1 MVKKSIQNF
10 NYNFLLFSLLFGV
23 ILYDYIQSV
32 TGFSYI
38 DEIQILILFIVYLKR
53 GKKSRE
59 FLIYGCIALFYLIY
73 SFLYPHN
80 VKQAIYM
87 DFIIQA
93 KPYIAFYS
101 AYMLNFNISEHQ
113 RYRICKFCRISALC
127 LLPIGILGFGGTGI
141 MNVFCGH
148 ARFATMLTILSFVY
162 LIYSDQRRKDI
173 IIAILICSIG
183 LASLRSKIFGF
194 FTAYICILLLWK
206 NIKINWKGII
216 KLLPYLIILITLI
229 LYAAKEKIQFYF
241 IDGVDAQNMFARP
254 LLYLKSIEIL
264 NDYPFLGTGYGS
276 YATFASSVYYSP
288 LYIDYNLYLSPEIG
302 NGLFISDTY
311 FPVFTQFGYIGF
323 ALFIYFWI
331 KRYKTALQN
340 FKLYHNETYFKIV
353 ILIIIFFFIE
363 SIADSTFTHNRGIE
377 MMILLAITLNN
388 RYDNYT
394 NKNSLPK

>member
-1 MVKKSIQNF
+1 MVKKSIQHF

-23 ILYDYIQSV
+23 ILYDYIQKV

-59 FLIYGCIALFYLIY
+59 FFIYGCIALFYLIY
-73 SFLYPHN
+73 SLLYPHN

-113 RYRICKFCRISALC
+113 RYRICSFCKITALC

-141 MNVFCGH
+141 MNVFCEH

-173 IIAILICSIG
+173 IIAILICAIG
-183 LASLRSKIFGF
+183 LTSFRSKMFGF

-206 NIKINWKGII
+206 NIKINWKAYIRI
-216 KLLPYLIILITLI
+216 FPYIIILLALI

-241 IDGVDAQNMFARP
+241 IDGVEAENMFARP

-264 NDYPFLGTGYGS
+264 NDYPVFGTGYGS
-276 YATFASSVYYSP
+276 YATFASGEYYSP
-288 LYIDYNLYLSPEIG
+288 IYIDYDLYLSPEIG
-302 NGLFISDTY
+302 KGEFISDTY
-311 FPVFTQFGYIGF
+311 FPVFAQFGYVGF
-323 ALFIYFWI
+323 ALFVWFWVR
-331 KRYKTALQN
+331 RYKSSLRN
-340 FKLYHNETYFKIV
+340 FKQYHNEIYFKIV

-363 SIADSTFTHNRGIE
+363 SIADSTLTHNRGAE
-377 MMILLAITLNN
+377 MMMLLAITLNN
-388 RYDNYT
+388 RYDNLT
-394 NKNSLPK
+394 NKLTH

>member
-1 MVKKSIQNF
+1 
-10 NYNFLLFSLLFGV
+10 
-23 ILYDYIQSV
+23 
-32 TGFSYI
+32 
-38 DEIQILILFIVYLKR
+38 
-53 GKKSRE
+53 
-59 FLIYGCIALFYLIY
+59 
-73 SFLYPHN
+73 
-80 VKQAIYM
+80 M
-87 DFIIQA
+87 DFIIQT

-113 RYRICKFCRISALC
+113 RYKICNFCKISALC

-141 MNVFCGH
+141 MNDFGGH

-162 LIYSDQRRKDI
+162 LIYSNHRKKDI
-173 IIAILICSIG
+173 IIAILICAIG

-216 KLLPYLIILITLI
+216 KLLPYLIILTILI

-340 FKLYHNETYFKIV
+340 FKLYHCETYFKIV

-363 SIADSTFTHNRGIE
+363 SIADSTLTHNRGAE
-377 MMILLAITLNN
+377 MMMLLAITLNN